1 MTMMVSIMFELLIV
15 KDFFEKKKKKIVIGY
30 DEMINR
36 LANTKLTVSSSKFI
50 L

>member
-15 KDFFEKKKKKIVIGY
+15 KDFFEKKKKIVIGY

>member
-15 KDFFEKKKKKIVIGY
+15 KDFFEKKKKIVFGY